1 MSFFKYHLMN
11 TNNECAPAR
20 MRIACMYII
29 KWNIRKK
36 TTNTPKVLKYC

>member
-20 MRIACMYII
+20 MRNAYMYII
-29 KWNIRKK
+29 K
-36 TTNTPKVLKYC
+36 

>member
-11 TNNECAPAR
+11 TNNECALAR

-29 KWNIRKK
+29 KRNIRK
-36 TTNTPKVLKYC
+36 NTINTAKVLKYC

>member
-11 TNNECAPAR
+11 TNNECALAR

-29 KWNIRKK
+29 K
-36 TTNTPKVLKYC
+36 

>member
-11 TNNECAPAR
+11 TDNECAPAR

-29 KWNIRKK
+29 K
-36 TTNTPKVLKYC
+36 